1 MNRSY
6 KSSNKRYSNFLIYI
20 KFDFIFEL
28 GEDMMFF
35 MEFLKIGFNFF
46 FKMSFLDFIDYGYGF
61 NKELMKISGSGG

>member
-1 MNRSY
+1 
-6 KSSNKRYSNFLIYI
+6 
-20 KFDFIFEL
+20 
-28 GEDMMFF
+28 MFF